1 MRKIDRFLKY
11 LESKGINENRA
22 TIECDLSQ
30 GILSQAKSGKSDL
43 GSKTIDK
50 ILKKYQDLS
59 RVWLITG
66 EGEMLISNDRNTKP
80 SNESSVIEAI
90 LLTLEMQREGNKRMI
105 EQMDRISRTNEELVK
120 TNNMLVQILGKRG
133 LAEDANGAAKM
144 AVAVQG

>member
-66 EGEMLISNDRNTKP
+66 EGEMLISNDKNTKP

-90 LLTLEMQREGNKRMI
+90 LLTLEIQREGNKRMI

-133 LAEDANGAAKM
+133 LAEDASGAAKM